1 MSEEHKSRLSKR
13 ISRRFV
19 NGLILLVPIVIT
31 LLVVSEVMHI
41 TEGVL
46 GKHLPF
52 YFPGLGIITV
62 VLGIY
67 FVGWIS
73 SYWIMRR
80 MIHYGEVL
88 LGKIPVVKFIYNSV
102 KHLSTAVFESNNMFD
117 HVVLVPFHQS
127 KALGFIMADVPP
139 VLKEK
144 LGDDYVCVF
153 VPWSLNMTSGTNLF
167 VRKQDVIYL
176 DISSESALQYMLTA
190 GAVMPRRL
198 ANEAEPQSNLSAE
211 AAAELAKQKKG

>member
-31 LLVVSEVMHI
+31 LLVVSEVLHF

-117 HVVLVPFHQS
+117 HVVIVPFHQS

>member
-31 LLVVSEVMHI
+31 LLVVSEVLHF

-73 SYWIMRR
+73 SYWI
-80 MIHYGEVL
+80 IISH
-88 LGKIPVVKFIYNSV
+88 
-102 KHLSTAVFESNNMFD
+102 
-117 HVVLVPFHQS
+117 
-127 KALGFIMADVPP
+127 
-139 VLKEK
+139 
-144 LGDDYVCVF
+144 
-153 VPWSLNMTSGTNLF
+153 SL
-167 VRKQDVIYL
+167 Q
-176 DISSESALQYMLTA
+176 
-190 GAVMPRRL
+190 
-198 ANEAEPQSNLSAE
+198 
-211 AAAELAKQKKG
+211 